1 MAEPQIVEELKLLA
15 DDLNIR
21 SPAKLLQAAKKR
33 DVRDATLKLA
43 QQALARDV
51 GRQIYAPQPR
61 SLGKSAAENPNTRLQ
76 ADLIDFS
83 KNAKSKTGAKYA
95 VLVGMY
101 LPGNWRSSL

>member
-1 MAEPQIVEELKLLA
+1 MAEQIIEELKLLA

-33 DVRDATLKLA
+33 DVRDATLKFA

-61 SLGKSAAENPNTRLQ
+61 SLGNLQLKTRIPDYKPILSILAKTQNPRQ
-76 ADLIDFS
+76 GPIMQS
-83 KNAKSKTGAKYA
+83 
-95 VLVGMY
+95 
-101 LPGNWRSSL
+101 